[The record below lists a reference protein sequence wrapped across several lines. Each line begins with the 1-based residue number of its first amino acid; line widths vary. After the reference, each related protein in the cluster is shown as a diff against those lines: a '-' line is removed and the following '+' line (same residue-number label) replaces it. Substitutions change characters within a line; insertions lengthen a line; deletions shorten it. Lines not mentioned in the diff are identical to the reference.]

1 MAGEATIGALR
12 VVLGA
17 DTAKF
22 EDNLKSAI
30 GSLEDFGKKA
40 LTIATGINLANV
52 FEQAFHG
59 VVDSITGAIDAADK
73 LSKASSKFG
82 VPVETLAALSNAA
95 ALSDVSVEELG
106 ASIARLSKNM
116 VSASGPTTDQAV
128 AFKALGISVK
138 DSSGQLKSSDDIL
151 LAVADSFSKFRDG
164 ATKTAIAIALFGRAG
179 ADMIPVLDK
188 GSAGIKEM
196 EARVRELNP
205 NLDADTLAAEQF
217 KDALK
222 ELAIAKDAI
231 ILRLIGSSGMLQ
243 LIQGLAKQFT
253 QAASDGDKLAKIS
266 QELASAIQVAGVA
279 LQVFV
284 DLLKIAATPSIA
296 FAQALYQ
303 ITQGNFSGA
312 LTAITDGFK
321 GAVGSATDAATAV
334 EAAAKSAT
342 DFTYVGLSDELMKT
356 VLAQKQLADAPIFD
370 PNAAKNLKAFN
381 DELTKMH
388 DRALDISGAFAGQLA
403 PGFLAA
409 TANMEALK
417 GQITQTGGGFVD
429 TQPASEAVQ
438 SSDARSRR
446 AASDSANVARMAAV
460 RATDTSR
467 TRRHS
472 PRSG

>member
-1 MAGEATIGALR
+1 M
-12 VVLGA
+12 
-17 DTAKF
+17 
-22 EDNLKSAI
+22 
-30 GSLEDFGKKA
+30 
-40 LTIATGINLANV
+40 
-52 FEQAFHG
+52 
-59 VVDSITGAIDAADK
+59 
-73 LSKASSKFG
+73 
-82 VPVETLAALSNAA
+82 
-95 ALSDVSVEELG
+95 
-106 ASIARLSKNM
+106 
-116 VSASGPTTDQAV
+116 
-128 AFKALGISVK
+128 
-138 DSSGQLKSSDDIL
+138 

-388 DRALDISGAFAGQLA
+388 DRALDISGAFADNWRRVSSPRRRTWKRLRGRSRKPAAASSYLVKMQRQFNQAMLEVAGQQVIQQTLPA
-403 PGFLAA
+403 WQQFEQQIIKN
-409 TANMEALK
+409 TTALK
-417 GQITQTGGGFVD
+417 
-429 TQPASEAVQ
+429 
-438 SSDARSRR
+438 
-446 AASDSANVARMAAV
+446 
-460 RATDTSR
+460 
-467 TRRHS
+467 
-472 PRSG
+472 RSG